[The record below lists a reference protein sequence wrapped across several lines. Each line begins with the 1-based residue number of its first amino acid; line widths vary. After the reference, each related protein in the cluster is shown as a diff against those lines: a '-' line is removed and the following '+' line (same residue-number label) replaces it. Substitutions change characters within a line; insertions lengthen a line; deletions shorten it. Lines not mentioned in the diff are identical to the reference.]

1 MADGVPPLGQI
12 SASLAAMSRTIDDY
26 DSMARRE
33 MIKAKQEKATA
44 RVQKFRADY
53 SELRKEF
60 EKLKSVNE
68 EQVRLYHGMII
79 RSADCSPVHFLATD
93 RTVCYVLCICSFDR
107 LHSTSLSFLNGC

>member
-1 MADGVPPLGQI
+1 MFELDDRTNGRMLTGSPTSGQI

-53 SELRKEF
+53 TELRKEF
-60 EKLKSVNE
+60 ERLKSANE
-68 EQVRLYHGMII
+68 EQVR
-79 RSADCSPVHFLATD
+79 SARGF
-93 RTVCYVLCICSFDR
+93 VLSSFQ
-107 LHSTSLSFLNGC
+107 HTKWW